1 MHIHINN
8 IHICV
13 YTLIHMYACV
23 NMYIYTGLVSR
34 AATADQT
41 HIDYYDF
48 IVKFGLDAKVEKIL
62 KSLFAS

>member
-1 MHIHINN
+1 MN
-8 IHICV
+8 I
-13 YTLIHMYACV
+13 
-23 NMYIYTGLVSR
+23 YIYTGLVAR
-34 AATADQT
+34 AATSDKT